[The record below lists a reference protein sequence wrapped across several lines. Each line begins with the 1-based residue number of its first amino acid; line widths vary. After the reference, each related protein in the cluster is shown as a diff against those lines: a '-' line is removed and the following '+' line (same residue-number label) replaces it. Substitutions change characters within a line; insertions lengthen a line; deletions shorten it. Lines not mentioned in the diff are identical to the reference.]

1 MPVDEYIK
9 DGHEKIA
16 NGDRMGLIGILYDST
31 FKKGLGDKFY
41 GRELANEKLG
51 SRDRGPGRGCG
62 KHGQG
67 ARGQMVWDEVEHLKL
82 ALTV

>member
-9 DGHEKIA
+9 EGREKIA
-16 NGDRMGLIGILYDST
+16 NGDRMGLIGILYGST

-51 SRDRGPGRGCG
+51 LETEDLE
-62 KHGQG
+62 K
-67 ARGQMVWDEVEHLKL
+67 AVESVVKELEAKYSGMR
-82 ALTV
+82 